1 MARGK
6 VVPSGRGSI
15 DPTFTPS
22 VGTVQPTIAQPVQE
36 TPLEQL
42 SRVLFTAAGLGA
54 QALQTAAAA
63 KRSRDSLR
71 EQSVARQAV
80 LMSQVAQS
88 QVTVQQSLQVRR
100 LEDVKKMAADFLI
113 RSDDHDPIWLMRQAR
128 TQMVNAGSVEEVT
141 VWEEL
146 FIAAKSV
153 ADRTEKDE
161 AREREIQIVNQF
173 ALAGQTADIAIKAL
187 GDRLKLDP
195 DLRNTMIGDGTGIH
209 DRVQDWA
216 LQEAQRAAPELF
228 DIPPN
233 DPDRELKE
241 EQRDGI
247 VVQLIR
253 ASLPIANRLIQQA
266 STDMEDAAT
275 DTGIKLVSAQ
285 LTSFFKGDI
294 GIEAMSKALNDA
306 SILHFNHL
314 SSTEIDAKSKDL
326 IGTAMDAALRGR
338 FGFDISELE
347 PRLTAMIENGPFNI
361 FEQAELKGAI
371 EEGLMQMAVTQYGAL
386 VTRERLTHTVEVST
400 PLADGA
406 IGYQSVV
413 RPDALMSM
421 ALPDANG
428 RTEFDRIA
436 TQAIVEAG
444 LDRNDEKSPIELAA
458 IARILDTA
466 AEFNAKGQRANDK
479 AVAEFR
485 NARQVFGGDPSGD
498 PAAAYETAL
507 ARRVFS
513 DERMLEASQIQ
524 LILKQEATIRASRTA
539 LEGAATPDQVW
550 DPARTMERTIE
561 TRSLRE
567 AVWTL
572 EARGWSADRVASNH
586 PLPTNMIAEMN
597 TLWTQGGPEEM
608 HDVLMFSSSL
618 SELRMEELL
627 SGLGD
632 GTTAALSLRNAIH
645 TWKLGANNLMF
656 LPEIEDLMSTAR
668 TAQGVSPPS
677 DFLASSTPFIDFA
690 GQSNRDVAAA
700 AMAEVLAVKKL
711 SGFRKFANDKLPGNP
726 FVEDASLD
734 YKTNLSNIQA
744 MFSGPTKPI
753 VDRMMELWAM
763 RVQTTNDTPVEAA
776 NFVFEMMK
784 ADGYHFTNIDGEVTI
799 VQDPQFHFGP
809 DDPGGREL
817 KFKIQQ
823 YLEQPLRPWQQ
834 DVMVRALG
842 IENLPNKPETMADLY
857 FFVPDLVNPSLIQD
871 DRGVRVPIE
880 IIVSEG
886 VNRDAQFTIRKSAF
900 DFGGVILHGRDP
912 TNPQRILPTIR
923 AKHTVTYIGP
933 DGQERTLM
941 AGEPLMV
948 FSFQL
953 LDPSLAVPHTPVID
967 IAGMTQGGIPIT
979 SMGSFR

>member
-6 VVPSGRGSI
+6 VVPGGRGSI

-22 VGTVQPTIAQPVQE
+22 VGTVQPTISQPVTE

-42 SRVLFTAAGLGA
+42 SRVLLSAGGLGA
-54 QALQTAAAA
+54 QALQTAANA
-63 KRSRDSLR
+63 KRSRDALR
-71 EQSVARQAV
+71 EQSVARNAR
-80 LMSQVAQS
+80 LMAQVSQG
-88 QVTVQQSLQVRR
+88 QVTVQQSLQTRR
-100 LEDVKKMAADFLI
+100 LEDVQKMANDFVI
-113 RSDDHDPIWLMRQAR
+113 RSEDHDPIWLMRQAR
-128 TQMVNAGSVEEVT
+128 TQMVNAGTVEEAE
-141 VWEEL
+141 VWQALFTDAKEL
-146 FIAAKSV
+146 
-153 ADRTEKDE
+153 ADAGKKDA
-161 AREREIQIVNQF
+161 AREREIEIVNQF

-195 DLRNTMIGDGTGIH
+195 DLQNQMIGDGTGIH
-209 DRVQDWA
+209 DRVQDWS

-228 DIPPN
+228 DIQPN
-233 DPDRELKE
+233 DPDRKLKE

-253 ASLPIANRLIQQA
+253 SSLPIANRLIEQA
-266 STDMEDAAT
+266 SADMEDAST
-275 DTGIKLVSAQ
+275 ETGIKLVTAQ
-285 LTSFFKGDI
+285 LTSFLKGGI
-294 GIEAMSKALNDA
+294 GIEAMAEALTSAA
-306 SILHFNHL
+306 SLHFNHL
-314 SSTEIDAKSKDL
+314 SSTEIGEKAKDL
-326 IGTAMDAALRGR
+326 VGTAMDAAIRGR

-347 PRLTAMIENGPFNI
+347 PRLTALIDVGPFTI
-361 FEQAELKGAI
+361 FEQAELKGAV

-386 VTRERLTHTVEVST
+386 VTRERLTHTVVVPT
-400 PLADGA
+400 PLSDGA
-406 IGYQSVV
+406 LGYQSVV
-413 RPDALMSM
+413 RPDALQSM
-421 ALPDANG
+421 ALPGPDG

-436 TQAIVEAG
+436 TQAIIEAG
-444 LDRNDEKSPIELAA
+444 LNKNDVKSPIELAA

-466 AEFNAKGQRANDK
+466 AEFNAKGQRAN
-479 AVAEFR
+479 AAASAEFQ

-507 ARRVFS
+507 ARRAFS
-513 DERMLEASQIQ
+513 DERMLESSQIQ
-524 LILKQEATIRASRTA
+524 QILETEALIRGSRSE

-550 DPARTMERTIE
+550 DPAQPMQRTIE

-567 AVWTL
+567 AVWSL
-572 EARGWSADRVASNH
+572 EARGWSDDRVASNH

-608 HDVLMFSSSL
+608 HDVLMFGASL
-618 SELRMEELL
+618 TEIRMEELL

-645 TWKLGANNLMF
+645 TWKLGANNITF
-656 LPEIEDLMSTAR
+656 RPAIEDLMSTAR
-668 TAQGVSPPS
+668 TAQAVSPPS
-677 DFLASSTPFIDFA
+677 DFLSASTPFIDFA
-690 GQSNRDVAAA
+690 GSANRDVAAA
-700 AMAEVLAVKKL
+700 SFAEVLAVKRL
-711 SGFRKFANDKLPGNP
+711 SGFRKFANTNLPGSM
-726 FVEDASLD
+726 FVEDASTE
-734 YKTNLSNIQA
+734 YSVNLSNIQA
-744 MFSGPTKPI
+744 NFSGPTKPI
-753 VDRMMELWAM
+753 VDRMFELWAM
-763 RVQTTNDTPVEAA
+763 RVQVTNDTPSEAA

-817 KFKIQQ
+817 RFKIEQ
-823 YLEQPLRPWQQ
+823 YLEQPLKPWQQ

-842 IENLPNKPETMADLY
+842 IENLPTRPETLADLY

-871 DRGVRVPIE
+871 DRGVRSPID
-880 IIVSEG
+880 ITVSEG
-886 VNRDAQFTIRKSAF
+886 VNRDSQFTLRKSAF

-923 AKHTVTYIGP
+923 AKHNVTYIGP
-933 DGQERTLM
+933 DGQERTLA

-953 LDPSLAVPHTPVID
+953 LESGVTTNTQVID
-967 IAGMTQGGIPIT
+967 IPGITSGGIPIT